1 MIIDLNKID
10 SNITFFAAPRVF
22 KIEDSNIRFCSE
34 VASAPMI
41 TKKPKKIITKAHH
54 LTTNEDFKIIS

>member
-41 TKKPKKIITKAHH
+41 TKSPKIITKAHH